1 MPNIT
6 VTHPVVS
13 ITQNATQSTTQPVVF
28 QSGSSS
34 SSSLNLHQSQP
45 ELDSGNSNDSITST
59 LSFFDAGNNQ
69 HSTKADHFL
78 DSVLENSNSSVLQ
91 TPPRVRQTPPTSP
104 SRAVSSDTWIPDL
117 SSFLGNINS
126 ASGTTP
132 QKENK
137 VHHQQSA
144 IISLNEDSVQSTGS
158 EVDRQLLSMMGENS
172 VDFTSK
178 FAKLASAVVG
188 VSSSSSLQ

>member
-1 MPNIT
+1 M
-6 VTHPVVS
+6 HFVVEVRDILIGFDFDGS
-13 ITQNATQSTTQPVVF
+13 DSVSGEAFLFICGARAGTSFVF
-28 QSGSSS
+28 P
-34 SSSLNLHQSQP
+34 L
-45 ELDSGNSNDSITST
+45 ITST

-126 ASGTTP
+126 AGGTTP

-188 VSSSSSLQ
+188 VSTSSSSSLQ